1 MTLQKKKKKCDGC
14 GELTYIWKSS
24 GTGGRKLCKQCSY
37 DTGVAKPSNIKLSAK
52 QKPIPPRSQKRSKEE
67 RLYLAKRII
76 FLQEHPMCEAHLSG
90 ICTEHAQEVH
100 HKKGR
105 IGDDLLDETH
115 WLALCHMCHDYIEN
129 HREFAME
136 KGFSIKRIN

>member
-1 MTLQKKKKKCDGC
+1 MTIAQKKKLCSGC
-14 GELTYIWKSS
+14 GEMTFIWANR
-24 GTGGRKLCKQCSY
+24 GGNKLCKQCAT
-37 DTGVAKPSNIKLSAK
+37 TGVAIKPTIKA
-52 QKPIPPRSQKRSKEE
+52 KPIPPRSQKRSKEE
-67 RLYLAKRII
+67 RLYVAKRII
-76 FLQEHPMCEAHLSG
+76 FIQEHPMCEAHISG
-90 ICTEHAQEVH
+90 ICTEYATEVH

-136 KGFSIKRIN
+136 KGFSIKRIT

>member
-1 MTLQKKKKKCDGC
+1 MTISPKKKLCSGC
-14 GELTYIWKSS
+14 GEMTFIWANR
-24 GTGGRKLCKQCSY
+24 GGNKLCKQCAT
-37 DTGVAKPSNIKLSAK
+37 TGVAIKPTIKA
-52 QKPIPPRSQKRSKEE
+52 KPIPPRSQKRSKEE
-67 RLYLAKRII
+67 RLYAAKRII
-76 FLQEHPMCEAHLSG
+76 FIQEHPMCEAHISG
-90 ICTEHAQEVH
+90 ICTEYATEVH

-136 KGFSIKRIN
+136 KGFSIKRIT

>member
-1 MTLQKKKKKCDGC
+1 MVNMTISPKKKLCSGC
-14 GELTYIWKSS
+14 GEMTFIWKNVS
-24 GTGGRKLCKQCSY
+24 GNKLCKQCAT
-37 DTGVAKPSNIKLSAK
+37 TGVAIKPTIKA
-52 QKPIPPRSQKRSKEE
+52 KPIPPRSQKRSKEE
-67 RLYLAKRII
+67 RLYAAKRII
-76 FLQEHPMCEAHLSG
+76 FIQEHPMCEAHISG
-90 ICTEHAQEVH
+90 ICTEYATEVH

-105 IGDDLLDETH
+105 IGEDLLDETH